1 MARFLSKHQEEI
13 TDFKKGFMPILIR
26 IIIITLLILPGSLS
40 TAAIVFVTSM
50 IMLYMGRASFK
61 HLAALVGVGL
71 AAFGL
76 LLMIA
81 FVAPKVLPRAET
93 WKNRIVHF
101 IYPDDEQNNQVLQS
115 KIAVASGGFF
125 GKMPGNSTQRNFL
138 PHPYSDFVYAIII
151 EEYGMAGGVT
161 IVLMYLI
168 LFFRALKIA
177 RRCDL
182 KFGSFLVIGIS
193 FLLVFQAM
201 INMGVAV
208 NLLPV
213 TGQTLPF
220 VSMGGTSFWFTCL
233 GIGMVLSVSR
243 AVPESQNT
251 PENVNYA
258 AA

>member
-1 MARFLSKHQEEI
+1 
-13 TDFKKGFMPILIR
+13 
-26 IIIITLLILPGSLS
+26 
-40 TAAIVFVTSM
+40 
-50 IMLYMGRASFK
+50 
-61 HLAALVGVGL
+61 
-71 AAFGL
+71 
-76 LLMIA
+76 
-81 FVAPKVLPRAET
+81 
-93 WKNRIVHF
+93 
-101 IYPDDEQNNQVLQS
+101 
-115 KIAVASGGFF
+115 
-125 GKMPGNSTQRNFL
+125 
-138 PHPYSDFVYAIII
+138 
-151 EEYGMAGGVT
+151 MAGGVT
-161 IVLMYLI
+161 IVFLYLI

-243 AVPESQNT
+243 AVPEKQQIE
-251 PENVNYA
+251 ENANYA
-258 AA
+258 TA